1 MVNSVLQIRDARE
14 RAGISQDDLA
24 AKMKVS
30 RQTVSRWETGSA
42 RPSADNLAKL
52 SQLLG
57 VSADVLLGL
66 RPFREE
72 ETELTSP
79 AEIPEEL
86 PPPVEIPEELTPPA
100 KKAVSRRVRGLLLVL
115 LAALLLAAGIA
126 IGALL
131 FGRRV
136 PDAVPTSKSES
147 EVVNSSGK
155 QPEASPESEK
165 DRPIPESELEHD
177 IIDPSMPVIY
187 GKLLPPL
194 SDSSD
199 LG

>member
-14 RAGISQDDLA
+14 CAGISQDDLA

-86 PPPVEIPEELTPPA
+86 PPPVEIPEEQPPA

-131 FGRRV
+131 FGQRV

-147 EVVNSSGK
+147 EVVTSSGE

-165 DRPIPESELEHD
+165 DRPLRPSELD
-177 IIDPSMPVIY
+177 VSDVDPATVIY

-194 SDSSD
+194 FDSSD
-199 LG
+199 LS